1 MILTPREFSFKKMKN
16 QEEKEEKQADFIRE
30 GHEAP
35 QIARFFFFFFFDFER
50 KQINETSQVQNL
62 S

>member
-35 QIARFFFFFFFDFER
+35 QIARFFFFFFDFER